1 MDQHTAHVIF
11 QVLMARTPEF
21 LANVSKEVAMALQQ
35 DRLNKITYQQA
46 LQQASALFVQ
56 SLCRPDLT
64 EATLWEPLHF
74 ELPAN
79 ETDVIAVEWFEFSKR
94 HFANNVFRYAP
105 EVERFYTQQY
115 KDAKVARVTVQVDEV
130 GIHITLKPAAAELV
144 A

>member
-1 MDQHTAHVIF
+1 MDQHTAQVIF
-11 QVLMARTPEF
+11 QVLMARAPEF
-21 LANVSKEVAMALQQ
+21 LAGVSKEVAVALQQ

-46 LQQASALFVQ
+46 LQQASCIFVQ
-56 SLCRPDLT
+56 SLCRTDLT
-64 EATLWEPLHF
+64 AETAFEPLVF

-105 EVERFYTQQY
+105 EVNRFYIQQY
-115 KDAKVARVTVQVDEV
+115 KDLQVGSV
-130 GIHITLKPAAAELV
+130 GFQVNETGIVLTLKPADNIV